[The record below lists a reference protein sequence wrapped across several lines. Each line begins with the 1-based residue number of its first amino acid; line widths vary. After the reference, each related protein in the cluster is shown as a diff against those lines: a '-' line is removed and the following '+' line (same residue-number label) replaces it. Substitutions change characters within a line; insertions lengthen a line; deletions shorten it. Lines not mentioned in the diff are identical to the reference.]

1 MNARMNQM
9 TLANRML
16 AVLLIGLIF
25 SVLMTGC
32 EGEKVS
38 VLPTDES
45 FPNMDATPVVYDVAE
60 DTVEL
65 DPIPGP
71 NGGELACKTVKVNAS
86 QVRDLSKLIDLGVA
100 NLYPGAIIQG
110 GRLADGEFISVDIE
124 TAGNTLIVDGLS
136 GGQDVTAEVPSLSE
150 VDVKEGINDLL
161 NGISGTVEGTAAEF
175 SYVIEQA
182 FSQEE
187 FQFHA
192 GLGIGFP
199 LADVTANLYT
209 GNSTQ
214 SSRVMLQFNQK
225 FYSISIPNPE
235 DEYALFRRDQRT
247 RLRDSDQISAGNP
260 PLYVKTVHY
269 GRQVFFLA
277 ESNYST
283 KDLAASLE
291 AAYRGGPTT
300 TVDVEARLTA
310 KEVIDNSK
318 VTYVVRGGGA
328 GIALQDAPSFEAVQE
343 VIQAGAE
350 WGLDNPG
357 VPIAYDMRYLNN
369 EPAYLEFSSIFERK
383 ECELLPAESPG
394 PFGFENE
401 QIESFGDINTPV
413 KVYTG
418 DFNGDGMEDILLNH
432 LGSINT
438 LKIGLGSPS
447 GQIDFQPAVS
457 HPESQPWSEYQ
468 TQVGDFD
475 GDGKDDVAWT
485 VLDNVGNRSLMAL
498 SQGGGS
504 WDFLAMNRRDGNGWG
519 AYTALVADT
528 DNNGKDEL
536 IFNRLANGQKNSVWS
551 AELGNDLDSYLWT
564 LLYDQQGD
572 WGSYKVS
579 VGKVDG
585 GGDDLI
591 WQSLETDIKRVYYA
605 SRAPGSNSLTRSA
618 PFNRRNSGWNLY
630 SPRIIN
636 GNTDAKSDLL
646 YYYVKPDSQ
655 VRIYLEIANA
665 SGGFRVSQPQDITKE
680 TGFNW
685 EDFRLLTGDVN
696 GDGIEDL
703 IWTDQ
708 SNGLSNNRVL
718 TGLGTSSGEFDFET
732 ADMSHPQA
740 EAWGQYTAILLDVN
754 GDRSKDLVYIKPGNT
769 ASVYVCLAKE

>member
-1 MNARMNQM
+1 
-9 TLANRML
+9 
-16 AVLLIGLIF
+16 
-25 SVLMTGC
+25 
-32 EGEKVS
+32 
-38 VLPTDES
+38 
-45 FPNMDATPVVYDVAE
+45 MDATPVVYRVAE

-71 NGGELACKTVKVNAS
+71 NGGELVCKTVKVDAS

-136 GGQDVTAEVPSLSE
+136 GGQDVTAEVASLSE

-161 NGISGTVEGTAAEF
+161 NDISGTVEGTAAEF

-209 GNSTQ
+209 NNSTQ

-247 RLRDSDQISAGNP
+247 RLQDSDQISAGNP

-269 GRQVFFLA
+269 GRQIFFLA
-277 ESNYST
+277 ESDYST
-283 KDLAASLE
+283 RDLAASLD
-291 AAYRGGPTT
+291 AAYRGAGP
-300 TVDVEARLTA
+300 ELRLQSGLSVG
-310 KEVIDNSK
+310 EVIDNSK

-328 GIALQDAPSFEAVQE
+328 GIALRDAPSFEAVQE

-350 WGLDNPG
+350 WGLNNPG
-357 VPIAYDMRYLNN
+357 VPIAYDMRYLTN
-369 EPAYLEFSSIFERK
+369 EPAYLEFYSIFERK

-394 PFGFENE
+394 PFSFEDE
-401 QIESFGDINTPV
+401 QIASFGDISTPG
-413 KVYTG
+413 KVYVG

-438 LKIGLGSPS
+438 LKIGLGSSS

-457 HPESQPWSEYQ
+457 HPESYPWSQYQ
-468 TQVGDFD
+468 THVGDFD
-475 GDGKDDVAWT
+475 GDGNDDVAWT
-485 VLDNVGNRSLMAL
+485 VVDNVGNRSVMAL

-504 WDFLAMNRRDGNGWG
+504 WDFLVINRRDGNGWG
-519 AYTALVADT
+519 TYTALVADT

-551 AELGNDLDSYLWT
+551 TELNDGLDEYIWT
-564 LLYDQQGD
+564 LLYDQQGN
-572 WGSYKVS
+572 WGSYRVS
-579 VGKVDG
+579 VGNVDG

-591 WQSLETDIKRVYYA
+591 WQSL
-605 SRAPGSNSLTRSA
+605 
-618 PFNRRNSGWNLY
+618 
-630 SPRIIN
+630 
-636 GNTDAKSDLL
+636 
-646 YYYVKPDSQ
+646 
-655 VRIYLEIANA
+655 
-665 SGGFRVSQPQDITKE
+665 
-680 TGFNW
+680 
-685 EDFRLLTGDVN
+685 
-696 GDGIEDL
+696 
-703 IWTDQ
+703 
-708 SNGLSNNRVL
+708 
-718 TGLGTSSGEFDFET
+718 GT
-732 ADMSHPQA
+732 
-740 EAWGQYTAILLDVN
+740 
-754 GDRSKDLVYIKPGNT
+754 
-769 ASVYVCLAKE
+769 